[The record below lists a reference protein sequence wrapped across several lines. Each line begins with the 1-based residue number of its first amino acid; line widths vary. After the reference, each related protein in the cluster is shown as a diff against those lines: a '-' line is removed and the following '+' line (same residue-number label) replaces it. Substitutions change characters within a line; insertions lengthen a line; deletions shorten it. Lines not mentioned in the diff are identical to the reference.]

1 MEPLSP
7 EPPPVTRAPPP
18 PIDVSTPL
26 SSIPSPANLLPPSLS
41 STQNLSELKSFKDT
55 LIDGNATISQPLVTY
70 EELVAANQTLEPPA
84 PMLEDGDA
92 PTQVKVPK
100 VRIPKEIWQRLC
112 TPWKNAVIIKLLGK
126 SINFHVLHA
135 RLLKEWRTEHE
146 FEIIDPWEPGF
157 HPARAKAPKTAVW
170 VKLFGVPILCFY
182 EAICM
187 YLGSKIG
194 KPIKVDPTTLL
205 ATRGQYARV
214 CVEVDLSQP
223 LPSSVDLDLEDL
235 PQSLILVDYEGLHKI
250 CFHCGEFGHKMEFCR
265 FKNPGKPSPVSNPN
279 AKTMVEL
286 TQSLKPDPVDNNMVF
301 GPWMVQQKKQ
311 RRRSQPHR
319 SAEQLTGGDGSSQ
332 PLNTGNSNS
341 VPSTSAKVVGLDR
354 RAKSSAPTK
363 SRTNRFEVIAEIMEE
378 DSNLHISNKGKDTSM
393 EGSAPQD
400 MTQPLITS
408 PMDIT
413 LLPDHTAPQD
423 VDAKARVGQPAPT
436 TINSPELA
444 LAVITWNSRGV
455 QHGPFRR
462 ECKELL
468 KMHKPDVICFL
479 ETKADDSVKA
489 LEFMKQFRF
498 DQQFRVPSQGRAGGL
513 WLFWKSSSIYLE
525 VLDINTQ
532 FIHCSL
538 SQHHI
543 SFIITFAYVQPHGEM
558 KSIFWDKFIQL
569 APTISGSWIAMGD
582 FNDIASAGEA
592 SPRAGSRFV
601 RAQRFR
607 DRLAQCGLHSKESLG
622 CAFTWVR
629 KINGRVSLR
638 EKLDRALFNLSA
650 LEAYPEAK
658 IINRPR
664 LCSDHHPVMLC
675 VDTSS
680 PVNRNAKPMRF
691 EAAWLT
697 YENFGTVFSEAWSA
711 HSLSLPDAISSVRET
726 CIQWNR
732 DVFGDIFKKK
742 KALTSSVGRNPKFPI
757 LCNFSFFAKL
767 GS

>member
-18 PIDVSTPL
+18 PTDISTPL
-26 SSIPSPANLLPPSLS
+26 SSIPSPANLVPPSSS

-135 RLLKEWRTEHE
+135 RLLKEWRTNHE
-146 FEIIDPWEPGF
+146 FEIIDVGLGYYIVKFSSSQDCSMVLTGGPYKMFDHYLAVQPWEPGF

-235 PQSLILVDYEGLHKI
+235 PQSLILVEYEGLHKI

-378 DSNLHISNKGKDTSM
+378 DSNLHISNKGKDTGM

-400 MTQPLITS
+400 MTQPLTTS

-423 VDAKARVGQPAPT
+423 VDAKAPVGQPAPT

-444 LAVITWNSRGV
+444 LVVAKPLPAPSTSFIKPKLKNNKKKNKPLGPVSKVAKPLHPKPYITSSL
-455 QHGPFRR
+455 P
-462 ECKELL
+462 K
-468 KMHKPDVICFL
+468 KPSD
-479 ETKADDSVKA
+479 ANA
-489 LEFMKQFRF
+489 LELPSNQIA
-498 DQQFRVPSQGRAGGL
+498 QQSLTGSTLTQRMLPSLVGDPPTTQL
-513 WLFWKSSSIYLE
+513 CNPSPTSSDTGQS
-525 VLDINTQ
+525 TTTT
-532 FIHCSL
+532 S
-538 SQHHI
+538 
-543 SFIITFAYVQPHGEM
+543 
-558 KSIFWDKFIQL
+558 
-569 APTISGSWIAMGD
+569 
-582 FNDIASAGEA
+582 
-592 SPRAGSRFV
+592 
-601 RAQRFR
+601 
-607 DRLAQCGLHSKESLG
+607 SKESQPSM
-622 CAFTWVR
+622 A
-629 KINGRVSLR
+629 
-638 EKLDRALFNLSA
+638 E
-650 LEAYPEAK
+650 
-658 IINRPR
+658 
-664 LCSDHHPVMLC
+664 
-675 VDTSS
+675 TSHTL
-680 PVNRNAKPMRF
+680 A
-691 EAAWLT
+691 
-697 YENFGTVFSEAWSA
+697 VFSTATKS
-711 HSLSLPDAISSVRET
+711 DISS
-726 CIQWNR
+726 
-732 DVFGDIFKKK
+732 
-742 KALTSSVGRNPKFPI
+742 
-757 LCNFSFFAKL
+757 
-767 GS
+767 